1 MQDCRQQNRRFTLV
15 GGSAT
20 VPSMLP
26 LPAFLALAVATP
38 PGRGAAPGAR
48 VLVVEDDPL
57 FCRFVLAALQEARM
71 YRVDADVVGTLE
83 QACRSIA
90 GGRYDCVL
98 LDLGLPDSDGLAT
111 VQRALAASPGTP
123 VVVLTGQED
132 VEVAGAALQ
141 AGAQDFLEKSHV
153 EPASLE
159 RAIRHAV
166 DRGRWAAELAAKNRE
181 LELRNRDLDDFA
193 HAVSHDLRAPLRA
206 MHGRLEEAYGQLG
219 AGDAAGARASLD
231 VVSQRVRHM
240 FELIEGVLRLAEAG
254 RRRAPAAAV
263 DLREVVTEVVSSLD
277 VPPGFEVRLPR
288 TFPSVLAERAALVQV
303 FQNLIDNAIKHH
315 HRGSGVVELGWRDLG
330 PALEFTVS
338 DDGPGIPATGR
349 ERAFQMFQTLG
360 TRPGSTG
367 IGLALVRKVVEAQGG
382 AIHVESSPTAGAC
395 FRFTW
400 PKHPGRVAA

>member
-1 MQDCRQQNRRFTLV
+1 MRPA
-15 GGSAT
+15 SA
-20 VPSMLP
+20 S
-26 LPAFLALAVATP
+26 P
-38 PGRGAAPGAR
+38 PRAAPGAR

-57 FCRFVLAALQEARM
+57 FRRFVLAALQEARM
-71 YRVDADVVGTLE
+71 YRVDADVVGDLAE
-83 QACRSIA
+83 ACARIA
-90 GGRYDCVL
+90 AGRYDCVL

-111 VQRALAASPGTP
+111 VTRALAASPGTP

-132 VEVAGAALQ
+132 AEVAAAALQ

-153 EPASLE
+153 EPGSLE

-166 DRGRWAAELAAKNRE
+166 DRGRWTAELAAKNRE

-206 MHGRLEEAYGQLG
+206 MHGRLEEAYAQLA

-254 RRRAPAAAV
+254 RRRAPTSPV
-263 DLREVVTEVVSSLD
+263 DLGEVVTEVVSSLD
-277 VPPGFEVRLPR
+277 VPRGFEVRLPA
-288 TFPSVLAERAALVQV
+288 TFPTVVAERAALVQV
-303 FQNLIDNAIKHH
+303 FQNLIDNAIKH
-315 HRGSGVVELGWRDLG
+315 RDRDDGMVELAWRDLG
-330 PALEFTVS
+330 PALEFTVA
-338 DDGPGIPATGR
+338 DDGPGIPHGGR
-349 ERAFQMFQTLG
+349 ERAFQMFQTIG
-360 TRPGSTG
+360 RRPGSTG

-382 AIHVESSPTAGAC
+382 AIHVEPSASAGAC

-400 PKHPGRVAA
+400 PKHPHAERVVA